1 MKMRKIAI
9 GFADLANYGK
19 LIETVGTKKAIEY
32 LQEAFKATGDAIL
45 KHGGKIHK
53 YVGDAVLFYF
63 DEPRAAATAAREI
76 AAGFRRNAG
85 DLSLRCAVAVAYGEV
100 AFCRIG
106 HPSLLSDDI
115 MGEPVNRAA
124 RLLKEAAASSSGIA
138 FCEEMKRCQM

>member
-1 MKMRKIAI
+1 MKMRRIAV
-9 GFADLANYGK
+9 GFADLANYAR
-19 LIETVGTKKAIEY
+19 LIETVGIAEAIGY
-32 LQEAFKATGDAIL
+32 LQDAFQSTGDAIL

-63 DEPRAAATAAREI
+63 DDPRAAAAAATEI
-76 AAGFRRNAG
+76 AERFRRNAG

-124 RLLKEAAASSSGIA
+124 GLLKEAAASSSGIA
-138 FCEEMKRCQM
+138 FCEEMKRYQG